1 MQKSGASYGVAF
13 HPPAT
18 AENPA
23 PDVLI
28 PETVKRGAIEI
39 GRFEMTRAQFAAFDK
54 DYKFDA
60 GTENYPANGITLRAG
75 AGLLQMAERADRRNL
90 SAAERKRNG

>member
-1 MQKSGASYGVAF
+1 MAF

-18 AENPA
+18 PENPA

-39 GRFEMTRAQFAAFDK
+39 GRFEITRAQFAAFDK

-60 GTENYPANGITLRAG
+60 GTENYPANGITLEQAQDI
-75 AGLLQMAERADRRNL
+75 LQMAERVDGGDVPTSERERN
-90 SAAERKRNG
+90 R